1 MIEMININSFHEN
14 KNNFR
19 LIKEKVLIEKIWA
32 MRKMGFS
39 GKYVE
44 KTFSL
49 KRLLVSECILK
60 LIFLWELQRIKI
72 RDMFH
77 VSVFP
82 EKSLNR
88 LVLVCFIFICFL
100 ITMHEIDT
108 ATEVYLEP
116 IQTYMNEIF
125 CENS

>member
-44 KTFSL
+44 N
-49 KRLLVSECILK
+49 V
-60 LIFLWELQRIKI
+60 
-72 RDMFH
+72 
-77 VSVFP
+77 
-82 EKSLNR
+82 
-88 LVLVCFIFICFL
+88 
-100 ITMHEIDT
+100 
-108 ATEVYLEP
+108 
-116 IQTYMNEIF
+116 
-125 CENS
+125 